1 MTTLTQTHLPI
12 GHYVFNGLVKRISF
26 AWMEHLK
33 TRIRYEMDVRAA
45 ISDLNRLDSR
55 SLDDI
60 GICRG
65 DIESVVRG
73 RFAK

>member
-1 MTTLTQTHLPI
+1 MSTLTLNHLPV
-12 GHYVFNGLVKRISF
+12 GHNVLNGVVKLISF
-26 AWMEHLK
+26 AWVEHIK
-33 TRIRYEMDVRAA
+33 TRVRYEMDVRAA

-65 DIESVVRG
+65 DIEAVVRG
-73 RFAK
+73 RRA

>member
-1 MTTLTQTHLPI
+1 MSTLTFSHFPV
-12 GHYVFNGLVKRISF
+12 GHNVLNGVVKFISL
-26 AWMEHLK
+26 AWMEHIK

-45 ISDLNRLDSR
+45 ISELNRLDSR

-65 DIESVVRG
+65 DIEAAVRG
-73 RFAK
+73 RRV

>member
-1 MTTLTQTHLPI
+1 MTTLTHTHLPI

-26 AWMEHLK
+26 AWMERLK

-45 ISDLNRLDSR
+45 ISDLNRLDGR

-65 DIESVVRG
+65 DIEAVVRG
-73 RFAK
+73 RLAK